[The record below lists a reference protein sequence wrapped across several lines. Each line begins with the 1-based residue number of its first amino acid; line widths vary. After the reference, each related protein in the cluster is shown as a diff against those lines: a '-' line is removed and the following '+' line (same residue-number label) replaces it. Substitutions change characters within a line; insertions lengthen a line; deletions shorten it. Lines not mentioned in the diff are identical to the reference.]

1 MTAERKGW
9 WIGGGVALL
18 LLSGVVG
25 LAVSTGPV
33 RGAVSTY
40 HRLLDAANRQDVA
53 AAVRLCSA
61 RYLAGHTLV
70 ASDEGGIIGLPR
82 NIHKNFQAWR
92 EGAEVWLC
100 PSNRLGPVYRL
111 VREEGDWKF
120 DGPVGLLGSGGEM
133 TPMSEDGLPP
143 LKDAGSG
150 S

>member
-1 MTAERKGW
+1 MTPVRKGW

-18 LLSGVVG
+18 VLAGVVG
-25 LAVSTGPV
+25 LAVSTAPV

-40 HRLLDAANRQDVA
+40 HSLLGAANRQDVP

-61 RYLAGHTLV
+61 RYLVRHTLV

-92 EGAEVWLC
+92 EGADVWLC
-100 PSNRLGPVYRL
+100 PSNRVGPVYRL
-111 VREEGDWKF
+111 VLEEDGWKF
-120 DGPVGLLGSGGEM
+120 DGPVGLLGSGGEV
-133 TPMSEDGLPP
+133 TPMSEDGQPP

-150 S
+150 R